1 MSPLT
6 YDILLT
12 CYNVMQQ
19 QMCGTAYTAK
29 SLVLHLFHRF
39 GVLQYLRARF
49 LDVGYDDVSDDDDDD
64 DHDEDEDDG
73 DVERNCSNWG
83 TVRKSDEQYLPAL
96 TDEALLLLINLA
108 TELPLPADPVPVN
121 RALEIVKR
129 ELIHHLAGGPA
140 TFSQL
145 LECANSTSS
154 HDLNKIGQSE
164 LERVVSEVTDIREV
178 SPLEPPHYHLK
189 KVFWSSYDPTFPH
202 TSMRVHQKA
211 SELRP
216 SAATAFGAPIAP
228 MPPPAH
234 LSVAPFRVQLLLEPV
249 LLRTLRD
256 LLLVAAAM
264 KSKSEIYNPVRQQW
278 TLKCEGAEF
287 TRAIHLLT
295 LATHIALSVLQS
307 SAASSLSSSSSP
319 KSAEDVESDDIS
331 DESSPLELANGFAS
345 FLLDETTLSR
355 QGSLFGRDETHDGIR
370 TFQLPHLLQVLV
382 DLQAVLDPLH
392 EAQQKSWLAWLVN
405 SSTQLS
411 PNCAAYVKAQMQSK
425 DEENRAQEMEEKKRR
440 ARERAMKAMQA
451 SSARFAA
458 HLEKLEE
465 AEAQDL
471 QSQKVA
477 AGDGSIGD
485 GASSDDTLDKPVCI
499 VCQCQSTTTALSGH
513 AANDRLGFLGYS
525 QLTRVR
531 GGNQHALR
539 TPITDPDGQKPT
551 VAGDIWLAT
560 DKHEDEHE
568 KLLREHDVHT
578 GDLHVS
584 FCGMTPFPPSSS
596 QYYHSL
602 KDH

>member
-1 MSPLT
+1 
-6 YDILLT
+6 
-12 CYNVMQQ
+12 
-19 QMCGTAYTAK
+19 MCGSVYTSK
-29 SLVLHLFHRF
+29 SLVLHVFHRF
-39 GVLQYLRARF
+39 GVLQYLRARC
-49 LDVGYDDVSDDDDDD
+49 LDAGYEDMSDDDEEEDDD
-64 DHDEDEDDG
+64 EDDDDG

-154 HDLNKIGQSE
+154 HDLSKIGQSE
-164 LERVVSEVTDIREV
+164 LERVVLEVTDIREV
-178 SPLEPPHYHLK
+178 SPLEPPQYHLK

-216 SAATAFGAPIAP
+216 NAATTFGVPIAP

-234 LSVAPFRVQLLLEPV
+234 PCVEPFRVQLLLEPV
-249 LLRTLRD
+249 LLRASRD
-256 LLLVAAAM
+256 LLLVAASM
-264 KSKSEIYNPVRQQW
+264 KSKSEVYEPVRQQW

-287 TRAIHLLT
+287 TRVVHLLT
-295 LATHIALSVLQS
+295 LATHLSLSMLQS
-307 SAASSLSSSSSP
+307 SSASSLSSSSSQ
-319 KSAEDVESDDIS
+319 KSAEVLENDDIS
-331 DESSPLELANGFAS
+331 DESSPLDLANGFAS

-355 QGSLFGRDETHDGIR
+355 QDPVMGLEGSWADDDPVLR
-370 TFQLPHLLQVLV
+370 TFQLPHLLQVLC
-382 DLQAVLDPLH
+382 DLQSVLDPLH
-392 EAQQKSWLAWLVN
+392 EAQQKSWLSWLVN
-405 SSTQLS
+405 SSAQLS
-411 PNCAAYVKAQMQSK
+411 PNCAAYVKSQMQSK
-425 DEENRAQEMEEKKRR
+425 SEENRTHEMEEKKRR

-451 SSARFAA
+451 SSAKFAA

-471 QSQKVA
+471 QSLKAA
-477 AGDGSIGD
+477 AGDGTIGD
-485 GASSDDTLDKPVCI
+485 GTNSDDTLDKPVCI
-499 VCQCQSTTTALSGH
+499 VCQCQSTATSQFGH
-513 AANDRLGFLGYS
+513 AVNDRLGFLGYS
-525 QLTRVR
+525 QLSRVR

-539 TPITDPDGQKPT
+539 SPITDPDGHKPT
-551 VAGDIWLAT
+551 VTGDLWLAT
-560 DKHEDEHE
+560 DKHEEEHE
-568 KLLREHDVHT
+568 KLMREHDVHT

-584 FCGMTPFPPSSS
+584 FCGTAYPLSIL
-596 QYYHSL
+596 SL
-602 KDH
+602 CTTL